1 MRNRVAQ
8 AAWIAALVV
17 ALVLAPAALAGK
29 GRGGGNTGPTG
40 SFSLVLLNSTDGLPH
55 YGQDVTF
62 NVTSNA
68 YHPMVTLTCYQAG
81 VSVKNQS
88 VGFYPGWP
96 WSQVFPLSSYRAWWS
111 RGFGNAKLYYQT
123 KRGDK
128 ILATMSFHV
137 YVVRLEAVAIRGRP
151 VPPSVSCARD
161 RLLRPLRVVVDCDGG
176 RLTLGDTRDELA
188 VGGYTIR
195 Q

>member
-8 AAWIAALVV
+8 TASIAALVL

-96 WSQVFPLSSYRAWWS
+96 WSQVFPLSSYKWPGGAADCQ
-111 RGFGNAKLYYQT
+111 AKLYYQT
-123 KRGDK
+123 KRGEK
-128 ILATMSFHV
+128 VLATMSFHV
-137 YVVRLEAVAIRGRP
+137 YA
-151 VPPSVSCARD
+151 
-161 RLLRPLRVVVDCDGG
+161 
-176 RLTLGDTRDELA
+176 
-188 VGGYTIR
+188 
-195 Q
+195 